1 MTGDRR
7 VEQHLRLVRLSR
19 AARVRTCQLRLQ
31 VGSDKD
37 INCIFAEND
46 PDDMLYRE
54 EKIVMSDSG
63 SWYWYAYFSDNLVVS
78 SLGVFSCLLQIAVF
92 I

>member
-1 MTGDRR
+1 MVRGLRR
-7 VEQHLRLVRLSR
+7 VRLLRPP
-19 AARVRTCQLRLQ
+19 RVRTRQLRLQ
-31 VGSDKD
+31 VGSYKD

-46 PDDMLYRE
+46 PDDLLYHE
-54 EKIVMSDSG
+54 EKIVMSDAG